1 MNVVTGIL
9 LGMAIFFG
17 LIFMADRDNPC
28 SQFGQHQERCSQ
40 GADE

>member
-9 LGMAIFFG
+9 LGLAIFFG
-17 LIFMADRDNPC
+17 LIFLADRDNPC
-28 SQFGQHQERCSQ
+28 SQFGQNQERCTQ